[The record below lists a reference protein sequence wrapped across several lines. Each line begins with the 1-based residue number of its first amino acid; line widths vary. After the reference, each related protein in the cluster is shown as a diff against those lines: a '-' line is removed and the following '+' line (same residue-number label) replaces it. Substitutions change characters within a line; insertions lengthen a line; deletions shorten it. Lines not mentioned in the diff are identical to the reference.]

1 LDSVILWRR
10 YIFTMAK
17 AKLLQEIE
25 NDKKYLG
32 FQ

>member
-10 YIFTMAK
+10 YTCTIAK

-25 NDKKYLG
+25 NDKKHLD